1 MDLLVREATSE
12 DAALIAGLTRDCWAG
27 EAAPGTRAQ
36 DDQGDLVATVTQHL
50 QRGGGFILQDGQ
62 QAIGSV
68 RWLPLETEDGVWEIS
83 LLGVLP
89 AWRGNQLSQH
99 LLEAVVHHAHASNV
113 DELRLA
119 VPAEQAR
126 LVDLYAAQGFELA
139 MELDV
144 EHTNPLERAPNVMR
158 RMLRR

>member
-1 MDLLVREATSE
+1 MDLLVREAAAD
-12 DAALIAGLTRDCWAG
+12 DAHLIAGLTRACWPSQG
-27 EAAPGTRAQ
+27 APGPDGQ
-36 DDQGDLVATVTQHL
+36 DDPAAVVTQHL
-50 QRGGGFILQDGQ
+50 QQGGGFILQDGQ

-68 RWLPLETEDGVWEIS
+68 RWLPLEAEEGVWEIR
-83 LLGVLP
+83 LMGVLP
-89 AWRGNQLSQH
+89 QWRGNHLSQH
-99 LLEAVVHHAHASNV
+99 LLEAVIHHAHASNV

-119 VPAEQAR
+119 VPADQPR

-144 EHTNPLERAPNVMR
+144 EHADPLEPAPNVMR